1 MSISATFAAA
11 LGAASM
17 QGDPAFAGSGAFT
30 ASTDSDSRA
39 FVGLRAGTLGVGVE
53 GGYRINDYLQVRT
66 HAAGLVYSDDQ
77 TVADIASDFSLRLAS
92 VGVGVDVFP
101 FRRVFFLT
109 AGARYNFNK
118 AVYNAQPA
126 SDYQIGNNIYPAAQV
141 GRLTGEA
148 QFAPNAWFAG
158 AGVAGRP
165 WNGPVEVSLEA
176 GVYRQGTPS
185 ISYEVTGLLANDPA
199 FLADLQ
205 LQVERAQRDLDK
217 YDSFP
222 LIALNLRYRF

>member
-1 MSISATFAAA
+1 MSIAAILAAA
-11 LGAASM
+11 LGALSAQPSS
-17 QGDPAFAGSGAFT
+17 AAAGSGAFT
-30 ASTDSDSRA
+30 ASTDADRRA
-39 FVGLRAGTLGVGVE
+39 FAGLRAGTLGVGVE
-53 GGYRINDYLQVRT
+53 GGYRINDYLQVRV

-77 TVADIASDFSLRLAS
+77 TVADIASDLSLRLAS
-92 VGVGVDVFP
+92 VGGGIDFFP

-118 AVYNAQPA
+118 AIYNAQPA
-126 SDYQIGNNIYPAAQV
+126 TDYQIGNNIYPAAEV

-148 QFAPNAWFAG
+148 RFAPNAWFAG
-158 AGVAGRP
+158 AGLASRP
-165 WNGPVEVSLEA
+165 WNGPVEIALEA
-176 GVYRQGTPS
+176 GVYMQGSPS
-185 ISYEVTGLLANDPA
+185 IDYEVTGLLANDPA
-199 FLADLQ
+199 FLADLE

>member
-11 LGAASM
+11 FGAASM

-30 ASTDSDSRA
+30 ASTDADRRA

-109 AGARYNFNK
+109 AGARYNFNR

-126 SDYQIGNNIYPAAQV
+126 SDYQIGDNIYPAAEV
-141 GRLTGEA
+141 GLLSGEA
-148 QFAPNAWFAG
+148 RFAPNAWFAG

-165 WNGPVEVSLEA
+165 WNGPIEVSLEA
-176 GVYRQGTPS
+176 GVYRQGAPS
-185 ISYEVTGLLANDPA
+185 ISYDVTGLLANDPA
-199 FLADLQ
+199 FLADLE

-222 LIALNLRYRF
+222 LIAFNLRYRF

>member
-1 MSISATFAAA
+1 MDISILLAAA
-11 LGAASM
+11 LSTVSGQATPADAGAGFFS
-17 QGDPAFAGSGAFT
+17 
-30 ASTDSDSRA
+30 ASTDSDRRA

-53 GGYRINDYLQVRT
+53 GGYRINDYLQVRA
-66 HAAGLVYSDDQ
+66 HGAGLVYSDDQ

-92 VGVGVDVFP
+92 VGAGVDVFP

-126 SDYQIGNNIYPAAQV
+126 SDYQIGNNTYPAAEV

-148 QFAPNAWFAG
+148 RFAPHAWFAG
-158 AGVAGRP
+158 AGLAGRP
-165 WNGPVEVSLEA
+165 WNGPVEVTLEA

-185 ISYEVTGLLANDPA
+185 ISYEVTGLLADDPA
-199 FLADLQ
+199 FLADLE
-205 LQVERAQRDLDK
+205 LEVERARRDLDK